1 MPAGSSSELEKED
14 EMKLFRYRT
23 ANTVRPGFVD
33 PEGRFRDASAFCAD
47 YDRAFFGGEGPAG
60 LARDF
65 ARAPDRYPAL
75 SSEPEYDPPVPRP
88 GKVVAIGLNYA
99 DHARESG
106 VPVPTEPVVFLKASH
121 TVVGPNDPIVI
132 PRGSQK
138 TDWEVELG
146 VVIGRDVEYLESL
159 EAAAA
164 AIAGFTISHDV
175 SERHFQLERGGQW
188 TKGKSCRSFNPLGPW
203 LVTPDEVDCRSLALT
218 LDLNGERVQNG
229 STATMVFDPFFIVH
243 YLSQLMPLEIGDVIS
258 TGTPPGVGLGMKPPR
273 YLKPGDV
280 TELAITGLGRQRQ
293 VCRAAS

>member
-1 MPAGSSSELEKED
+1 
-14 EMKLFRYRT
+14 MKLFRYRT
-23 ANTVRPGFVD
+23 GGLVKPGFVD
-33 PEGRFRDASAFCAD
+33 PSGAFRDASALTAD
-47 YDRAFFGGEGPAG
+47 YDRGFFSGAGAEG
-60 LARDF
+60 LKRSF
-65 ARAPDRYPAL
+65 AETPERYPAL
-75 SSEPEYDPPVPRP
+75 PGEPEYDAPVPRP
-88 GKVVAIGLNYA
+88 GKVIGIGLNYA

-106 VPVPTEPVVFLKASH
+106 MPTPEEPVVFLKASH

-132 PRGSQK
+132 PRGSKK

-146 VVIGRDVEYLESL
+146 VVIGRDVEYLEGPD
-159 EAAAA
+159 AAAS

-203 LVTPDEVDCRSLALT
+203 LVTPDEVDCRSLGLT
-218 LDLNGERVQNG
+218 LDLNGERMQNG

-258 TGTPPGVGLGMKPPR
+258 TGTPPGVGMGRKPPR
-273 YLKPGDV
+273 FLKPGDV
-280 TELAITGLGRQRQ
+280 TELSVTGLGRQRQ